1 MKKRDRKIALATI
14 VIIVLALTVD
24 YQIRGIDS
32 PAAYVVFAV
41 IGILRPG
48 PLPLF
53 LVTSAGSAGA

>member
-1 MKKRDRKIALATI
+1 MKKSKRWSVLAMI
-14 VIIVLALTVD
+14 LVIVLGLTID

-48 PLPLF
+48 PLKLF
-53 LVTSAGSAGA
+53 

>member
-1 MKKRDRKIALATI
+1 MKLSKRW
-14 VIIVLALTVD
+14 IVLGMIGAIILGLAID

-48 PLPLF
+48 PLKLF
-53 LVTSAGSAGA
+53 